1 MNNFFLCINAVLPM
15 FVLMIIGFSIRR
27 VIDISSAEIRK
38 MNKFIFITCYPAIMF
53 ENLYG
58 ANLEETL
65 NWKLVI
71 FAVCSIFI
79 ILLIS
84 IPIVL
89 KVEESSGSRGA
100 MIQGIFRSNFVII
113 GLPIA
118 INICGKGNV
127 STTALLIAIIVPMY
141 NILAVIVLEFF
152 RGGKANFRVIIKGI
166 LTNPLIIG
174 GMVGIF
180 FVVTQIEIPNSVDKI
195 ISDISV
201 TATTMALIL
210 LGVSFDFK
218 SVKRFKKDLII
229 SVAGRLV
236 VVPGIFLPMAAIMG
250 FRGVEFVTLVA
261 MLASPMAIASYTM
274 AESMD
279 SNGELAG
286 NCVIFSSALSCITI
300 FIWLLIFKNLGIF

>member
-1 MNNFFLCINAVLPM
+1 
-15 FVLMIIGFSIRR
+15 
-27 VIDISSAEIRK
+27 
-38 MNKFIFITCYPAIMF
+38 
-53 ENLYG
+53 
-58 ANLEETL
+58 
-65 NWKLVI
+65 
-71 FAVCSIFI
+71 
-79 ILLIS
+79 
-84 IPIVL
+84 
-89 KVEESSGSRGA
+89 
-100 MIQGIFRSNFVII
+100 
-113 GLPIA
+113 
-118 INICGKGNV
+118 
-127 STTALLIAIIVPMY
+127 MY

-152 RGGKANFRVIIKGI
+152 RGGKADFRVIIKGI